1 MRILILSQVYWPDSA
16 STAQHLA
23 DLGGALAGQGHEVRV
38 LASRHAYEDPSR
50 VFPPWEK
57 HRGVSIERLRHT
69 GFGKGAVWRRLLDF
83 GTFNLALLWRLLW
96 LRREDAEVV
105 LGLTSPPLIS
115 FLGVWIGRWKG
126 WRFCYW
132 AMDLQPELAI
142 AAGMLA
148 RGSLAA
154 RALEQ
159 LSTSVFRQ
167 ADRIVALDAYMAG
180 YIRAR
185 GTRPDALTVL
195 PVWPVMQEGW
205 SGPRLEN
212 PFRVSAGLG
221 DRFVIMYSGNHAV
234 VHPLDTLLEAA
245 RRLRDDDRFLF
256 VFIGGGVRVADVTRF
271 RERYAL
277 SNVRQLPYQPRE
289 MIHQSLAAADLHVVV
304 LGDGQVGFTH
314 PNKVY
319 GAMFLARPFL
329 YLGPRPSHVTD
340 LIEACPGN
348 FWASHGD
355 PAALVEA
362 LRAFHAAGP
371 AHWEAIGRLNA
382 AHARAHFSPAALTQQ
397 MCDLVVGTGERT
409 AEIGGAR
416 TEAEALDVPEEKA
429 ASQPPA

>member
-23 DLGGALAGQGHEVRV
+23 DLGAALVAEGHEVRV
-38 LASRHAYEDPSR
+38 LASRHAYEDPNR
-50 VFPPWEK
+50 VFPRREV
-57 HRGVSIERLRHT
+57 HRGVTIERLRHT

-83 GTFNLALLWRLLW
+83 GTFNLALMWRLLW
-96 LRREDAEVV
+96 LRREDVEVV
-105 LGLTSPPLIS
+105 LGMTSPPLIS

-142 AAGMLA
+142 AAGMLT

-154 RALEQ
+154 RALKK
-159 LSTSVFRQ
+159 LSTSVFRR
-167 ADRIVALDAYMAG
+167 ADRIVALDSYMAQ
-180 YIRAR
+180 YIRER
-185 GTRPDALTVL
+185 GTRPGALAVL
-195 PVWPVMQEGW
+195 PVWPVMQKEW
-205 SGPRLEN
+205 SGARLEN
-212 PFRVSAGLG
+212 AFRTSTGLG

-245 RRLRDDDRFLF
+245 RLLRDDNRFLF
-256 VFIGGGVRVADVTRF
+256 VFIGGGVRVAEVTRF
-271 RERYAL
+271 RERHAL

-289 MIHQSLAAADLHVVV
+289 AIHQSLSAADLHVVV

-348 FWASHGD
+348 LWASHGN

-362 LRAFHAAGP
+362 LRQFHATGST
-371 AHWEAIGRLNA
+371 HWEAVGQRNA
-382 AHARAHFSPAALTQQ
+382 AYARTHFAPAALTQR
-397 MCDLVVGTGERT
+397 MCDLVVGTGKGSVE
-409 AEIGGAR
+409 GGG
-416 TEAEALDVPEEKA
+416 EKRVGRGGGQGYVA
-429 ASQPPA
+429 AA